1 MVKRPDRNA
10 REQRQLRRDY
20 EARQAVHAA
29 QVRRR
34 RRDNWIA
41 VIATVLVCGAAIF
54 GQLAY
59 FSWGPG
65 APAPD
70 ASATPSPT
78 DSASSTDSS
87 LGTVE
92 RDDSLTSPSVDL
104 STDPPTVTLPAASV
118 AAPTQLVVQVLEAGT
133 GAAVADGQSVT
144 IDYHGVN
151 WTTAAIFDSS
161 YIKGQPATFTLDEVI
176 DGFKDALIGQS
187 VGSTILAI
195 LPSDLAYG
203 DDTGDPNTSGALVF
217 VIHII
222 SAQ

>member
-20 EARQAVHAA
+20 EARQAVHTA

-34 RRDNWIA
+34 SRDNWIA
-41 VIATVLVCGAAIF
+41 GIATVVVCGAAIL

-59 FSWGPG
+59 FGWGPG
-65 APAPD
+65 APAPVPT
-70 ASATPSPT
+70 ATDSPT
-78 DSASSTDSS
+78 PAATDSS
-87 LGTVE
+87 LGTVQ
-92 RDDSLTSPSVDL
+92 RDDTLTEPSVDL
-104 STDPPTVTLPAASV
+104 STDPPTVTLPAADV
-118 AAPTQLVVQVLEAGT
+118 AAPTQLVVEVLDPGT
-133 GAAVADGQSVT
+133 GGATVADGQTVT

-161 YIKGQPATFTLDEVI
+161 YLSGQPATFSLSGVI
-176 DGFKDALIGQS
+176 EGFKDALVGQA
-187 VGSTILAI
+187 VGSTVLAI

-203 DDTGDPNTSGALVF
+203 DDSGDPNTSGPLVF